1 MTLQAQGRE
10 LGSLEVVDAPER
22 EFTRRDDALLTQLG
36 QLASGA
42 IANARLYGRERTI
55 ARTLQRSLRP
65 GALPAVPG
73 LAAAV
78 RFNAAGEGVEL
89 GGDFYDL
96 YHARDGGWAALIGD
110 IQGKGPEAAAVT
122 ALARH
127 TLRAAA
133 AYEHRPSGVLT
144 LLHRELREQV
154 ADGRFCTVA
163 YAYMQVVPGH
173 VRLELACGG
182 HPLPLIV
189 HTDGSVEEV
198 GRLGTLL
205 GSDAEPLLADVV
217 VELEKRRRAGL
228 LHRRRHGSAPPAPRG
243 VRHRAA
249 DRAAPAVRRAQ
260 PRRGRRAR
268 REGGHARLDG
278 PACETIWPCW
288 RSGRRRPGEAP
299 DMLPT
304 ATADPTPKESD
315 G

>member
-1 MTLQAQGRE
+1 M
-10 LGSLEVVDAPER
+10 
-22 EFTRRDDALLTQLG
+22 
-36 QLASGA
+36 
-42 IANARLYGRERTI
+42 
-55 ARTLQRSLRP
+55 
-65 GALPAVPG
+65 
-73 LAAAV
+73 

-96 YHARDGGWAALIGD
+96 YRARDGGWAALIGD

-189 HTDGSVEEV
+189 HTDGTRRG
-198 GRLGTLL
+198 GRPARHAAGF
-205 GSDAEPLLADVV
+205 
-217 VELEKRRRAGL
+217 RRRAAA
-228 LHRRRHGSAPPAPRG
+228 RRRRG
-243 VRHRAA
+243 RAR
-249 DRAAPAVRRAQ
+249 DSGDVLVFYTDGVTEVRRQ
-260 PRRGRRAR
+260 RREVFGTEQLIELLQTCGGLSPGRGRRAR

-278 PACETIWPCW
+278 PLA
-288 RSGRRRPGEAP
+288 RRYGRARARTRDTEPRAP
-299 DMLPT
+299 DVLP
-304 ATADPTPKESD
+304 AAAADHTPKESD

>member
-1 MTLQAQGRE
+1 
-10 LGSLEVVDAPER
+10 
-22 EFTRRDDALLTQLG
+22 
-36 QLASGA
+36 
-42 IANARLYGRERTI
+42 
-55 ARTLQRSLRP
+55 
-65 GALPAVPG
+65 
-73 LAAAV
+73 V

-96 YHARDGGWAALIGD
+96 YRARDGGWAALIGD

-154 ADGRFCTVA
+154 SDGRFCTVA

-182 HPLPLIV
+182 HPLPFVV

-217 VELEKRRRAGL
+217 VELEKGDVLVLYTDGVTEVRRQRREVFGTEQLIELLQTCGGL
-228 LHRRRHGSAPPAPRG
+228 PPAEVAER
-243 VRHRAA
+243 VERAVMHA
-249 DRAAPAVRRAQ
+249 SMGRLRDDMAVLALGPDLDAPQ
-260 PRRGRRAR
+260 F
-268 REGGHARLDG
+268 
-278 PACETIWPCW
+278 
-288 RSGRRRPGEAP
+288 
-299 DMLPT
+299 
-304 ATADPTPKESD
+304 TPEESD